1 METISFL
8 IADEEEFVTV
18 ALSTLIKKAFPEC
31 PINIAD
37 NGNDAWNLIQNLHPK
52 IIISDIGMP
61 GLNGFQLLEKVR
73 NHSTLN
79 DVYFIILTANV
90 EKGDKVKALERG
102 ADDYITKPFSSEEL
116 LARIRSASR
125 YVQLQMKLFEENK
138 LLNELAKALEQDFK
152 DMAMLA
158 VKFLQARLPSS
169 TDMLKRVAQASVWI
183 AKQIGGFERE
193 QLQDIEIAAYLSQSG
208 KVFLP
213 DELIKSPV
221 MINGRPTNKLMF
233 NVPVSAR
240 EIVSSISRF
249 KEVGKIL
256 YHLYENFDGSGF
268 PEHLQ
273 SWQIPMPSRI
283 IRVALDF
290 EEISQRTMKKSSKDI
305 FEMISAE
312 ANRLYDKRIVI
323 LLEQFY
329 ATIGSKEKIPN
340 EKAVQLYELEEG
352 MILSRDI
359 ITNSGIKLMPAGA
372 VLKDNIIKKIFSH
385 NSTDPIIGNIFV
397 KNK

>member
-1 METISFL
+1 
-8 IADEEEFVTV
+8 
-18 ALSTLIKKAFPEC
+18 FPEC
-31 PINIAD
+31 PIHIAD
-37 NGNDAWNLIQNLHPK
+37 NGNDAWTLIQSVHPK

-90 EKGDKVKALERG
+90 EKGEKVKALERG

-169 TDMLKRVAQASVWI
+169 TDMLKRVAQTSVWI

-290 EEISQRTMKKSSKDI
+290 EEISQRTMKKSPKEIFDI
-305 FEMISAE
+305 IFAE
-312 ANRLYDKRIVI
+312 SNRLYDKRVVI
-323 LLEQFY
+323 LLEQYY
-329 ATIGSKEKIPN
+329 ATVGSKEKVSN
-340 EKAVQLYELEEG
+340 EKAVQLFELEEG

>member
-8 IADEEEFVTV
+8 IADDEQFITV

-31 PINIAD
+31 PIHIAD
-37 NGNDAWNLIQNLHPK
+37 NGNDAWALTQSVHPK

-90 EKGDKVKALERG
+90 EKGEKVKALERG

-169 TDMLKRVAQASVWI
+169 TDMLKRVAQTSVWI

-193 QLQDIEIAAYLSQSG
+193 QMQDIEIAAYLSQSG

-290 EEISQRTMKKSSKDI
+290 EEISQRTMKKSPKEIFDI
-305 FEMISAE
+305 ISAE
-312 ANRLYDKRIVI
+312 SNRLYDKRVVI
-323 LLEQFY
+323 LLEQYF
-329 ATIGSKEKIPN
+329 ATIGSKEKTSI

-359 ITNSGIKLMPAGA
+359 ITNSGIKLMPSGA